1 MINDNILLLII
12 INFDSK
18 LQGSYC
24 MPKVTNHQNIANTQ
38 IPSNSSEIPS
48 ELPYAC
54 PKKGCNSKFRW
65 KSWLYRH
72 VSQVHQKIRPY
83 ACQHPQ
89 CLRAFS
95 TLNSLEGHT
104 KIEHENNKGF
114 SCTTCKKGF
123 YTEVALCLHYA
134 GYSHKKV
141 ESENKHLGVKASQ
154 TIIDGISKKLEI
166 NDTSLTVGAT
176 TSNVNKA
183 TQTDQTQE
191 SYESQDSIDILSK
204 KRKLDNSSL
213 TIVDNTSN
221 VNETTQ
227 ADQTQEIYAS
237 QDILDLSIKK
247 RKLDNSSLTVE
258 NASSNTD
265 NENADSST
273 TLAEGIC
280 IEALRYMC
288 LVDTKETNPNF
299 FEDYFWDRAT
309 GNLVEKDP
317 AFVE

>member
-1 MINDNILLLII
+1 MINDSIALLII

-24 MPKVTNHQNIANTQ
+24 MPKVTKHQNIANTQ
-38 IPSNSSEIPS
+38 IPSNRSEIPS
-48 ELPYAC
+48 KLPYAC
-54 PKKGCNSKFRW
+54 SKKGCNSKFRW

-89 CLRAFS
+89 CPRAFT

-114 SCTTCKKGF
+114 SCTTCKKEF

-176 TSNVNKA
+176 TSNFN
-183 TQTDQTQE
+183 E
-191 SYESQDSIDILSK
+191 SS
-204 KRKLDNSSL
+204 
-213 TIVDNTSN
+213 
-221 VNETTQ
+221 Q
-227 ADQTQEIYAS
+227 ADKTQEIYES

-247 RKLDNSSLTVE
+247 RELDNSSLTVE
-258 NASSNTD
+258 DASSNYD
-265 NENADSST
+265 NKNVESST
-273 TLAEGIC
+273 TLADDGFLK
-280 IEALRYMC
+280 ALAYRN
-288 LVDTKETNPNF
+288 LVDTKETKPNF
-299 FEDYFWDRAT
+299 FKDCFWDRAT